1 MGDLRHVS
9 TSMEQHTFLSRS
21 HWSAHKHI
29 AIWPYCLHC
38 MTHDIHYVRIGDKTV
53 SVMLF
58 GMSHWRIGKFF
69 LSFLVVLLVLSG
81 RPSVVPSPGHI
92 YHRTD
97 RTFKQQPCALGA
109 RSALWGHAWWFWI
122 RLFLSFLPFLPFLFI
137 SSPFLSFFALLCPFW
152 PFFAVLGMIVLSIP
166 LFRVYVRMYY
176 RCVPGAISL
185 QVIREGIPQVAHST
199 APFAYWYCGAR
210 TILFYF
216 SSTRKTFIVTFFM
229 IRGYISRK
237 WAKIMWK
244 QHNRGHQITYEQTE
258 R

>member
-1 MGDLRHVS
+1 MFGYRLLEEEWPKPKQRPFFHVGCSVGHCTLMGDLRHVS

-109 RSALWGHAWWFWI
+109 RSAL
-122 RLFLSFLPFLPFLFI
+122 
-137 SSPFLSFFALLCPFW
+137 
-152 PFFAVLGMIVLSIP
+152 
-166 LFRVYVRMYY
+166 
-176 RCVPGAISL
+176 
-185 QVIREGIPQVAHST
+185 
-199 APFAYWYCGAR
+199 
-210 TILFYF
+210 
-216 SSTRKTFIVTFFM
+216 
-229 IRGYISRK
+229 
-237 WAKIMWK
+237 
-244 QHNRGHQITYEQTE
+244 
-258 R
+258 